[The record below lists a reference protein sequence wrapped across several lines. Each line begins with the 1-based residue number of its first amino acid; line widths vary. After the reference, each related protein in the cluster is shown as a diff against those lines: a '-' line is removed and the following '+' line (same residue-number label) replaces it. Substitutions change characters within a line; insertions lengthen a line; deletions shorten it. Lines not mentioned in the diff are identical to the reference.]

1 MTFSLYGLV
10 DFQLQYWDG
19 AQWVNV
25 PGGTV
30 SGNNLVW
37 RQFTFGPVT
46 TTAIRINVT
55 NALNTWSRIAEIEA
69 WGTP

>member
-1 MTFSLYGLV
+1 
-10 DFQLQYWDG
+10 
-19 AQWVNV
+19 
-25 PGGTV
+25 
-30 SGNNLVW
+30 
-37 RQFTFGPVT
+37 VT